1 MGDFPSGQRGQTV
14 NLLAMPSVVRIHHP
28 PPTETTIVIR
38 TPRCWT
44 TMVVFVFALQIAAF
58 SSRTFLIQLD
68 IVFQTPENPC
78 RNSEKCAIRTPL
90 SKSSILGNYCASSII
105 LFFLH
110 RCLVMQSFMGSLRII
125 EINIPVYC
133 RSEFPF
139 RAVFISIQ
147 FFSFHRSEERLHHR
161 IIVRYTRL

>member
-1 MGDFPSGQRGQTV
+1 MGEFPSGQRGQTV
-14 NLLAMPSVVRIHHP
+14 NLLRIASMVRIRPP

-58 SSRTFLIQLD
+58 SSRTFFVQLD
-68 IVFQTPENPC
+68 TRFQAPENPC

-125 EINIPVYC
+125 EINIPIYR

-139 RAVFISIQ
+139 RAVFVSIQ
-147 FFSFHRSEERLHHR
+147 FFSFH
-161 IIVRYTRL
+161 